1 VGYKGTGKSALLSV
15 LKSEE
20 EGNGNLAISV
30 QPDDILEISS
40 EEEDFLKMIREWKRS
55 LSEQ

>member
-1 VGYKGTGKSALLSV
+1 MLSV

-20 EGNGNLAISV
+20 EGNGKLEISV
-30 QPDDILEISS
+30 QPDDILGISS

-55 LSEQ
+55 LSE